1 MPTTQGPHTVHAA
14 LCQSAARWPDNA
26 FLNVLPETAAAY
38 GIAAGPISYR
48 TMEAAVERRIAAY
61 RAAGVG
67 AGMRIGVL
75 VENRPMFHE
84 HWFAMN
90 ALGASIVP
98 INPDL
103 RSGELEY
110 LIGHSE
116 MSAAIVLPARI
127 DDVADAARAAGR
139 TIPIVA
145 PDAPLPRLADARP
158 PALAAD
164 GDTECALLYTS
175 GTTGRAK
182 GCVLTNTYFLN
193 NGRWYANVGGLVRI
207 RLGEERM
214 LTPLPLFHMNAMATS
229 TMAMLMSGGCLTILD
244 RFHPRSWWDSVRAA
258 RATIVH
264 YLGVMPPMLMGA
276 PPAANDSQNEVVF
289 GFGAGVDKRLHGPF
303 EARFGFPLVEAWAMT
318 ETGGGVI
325 IAATHEP
332 RHLGVACIGRPD
344 AETELRII
352 REDGSDCDPDE
363 PGELLVRRAGADPR
377 HGFFREY
384 LKDHAATEEAWAG
397 DYFHTGDVVRRD
409 DEGSIYF
416 VDRRKN
422 VIRRS
427 GENIAAVEVESVLQQ
442 HPSVAAVAVAATPD
456 ALRGDEVF
464 ACIVA
469 RAPPVDAAARL
480 ALAEHLVRHALSRL
494 AYYKAPGWVAFV
506 DALPVTATQKIQR
519 GAMKE
524 VVASLIDDPKTIDT
538 RAMKKRTG

>member
-1 MPTTQGPHTVHAA
+1 MRETEPTTVHGA
-14 LCQSAARWPDNA
+14 LERAARLWPRNA
-26 FLNVLPETAAAY
+26 FLNVLPETATIYAIEP
-38 GIAAGPISYR
+38 GEISYAD
-48 TMEAAVERRIAAY
+48 MAALVTEQIAAY

-67 AGMRIGVL
+67 AGHRLGLL
-75 VENRPMFHE
+75 VENRPVFFR

-90 ALGASIVP
+90 ALGASVVP

-103 RSGELEY
+103 RAGELEY

-116 MSAAIVLPARI
+116 MSAAIVLPGRI
-127 DDVADAARAAGR
+127 ADIAAAAKAAGR
-139 TIPIVA
+139 AIPVIA
-145 PDAPLPRLADARP
+145 PDAALPRLDDARAP
-158 PALAAD
+158 DPAP
-164 GDTECALLYTS
+164 GSETECALLYTS
-175 GTTGRAK
+175 GTTGRPK

-193 NGRWYANVGGLVRI
+193 NGRWYATVGGLVRI
-207 RLGEERM
+207 RPGRERM

-229 TMAMLMSGGCLTILD
+229 TMAMMMSGGCLTILD
-244 RFHPRSWWDSVRAA
+244 RFHPRTWWDSVRAA

-276 PPAANDSQNEVVF
+276 PPSDRDSDNEVVF

-325 IAATHEP
+325 IAANREP
-332 RHLGVACIGRPD
+332 RHLGVSCIGRPD
-344 AETELRII
+344 EVTELRII
-352 REDGSDCDPDE
+352 REDGSDCGADE
-363 PGELLVRRAGADPR
+363 PGELLVRRKGPDPR

-384 LKDHAATEEAWAG
+384 LKDRQATEEAWAG
-397 DYFHTGDVVRRD
+397 GYFHTGDVVRRD
-409 DEGSIYF
+409 GDGYIYF

-442 HPSVAAVAVAATPD
+442 HPAVAAVAVAATPD
-456 ALRGDEVF
+456 PVRGDEVF

-469 RAPPVDAAARL
+469 KEPPADAAGRR
-480 ALAEHLVRHALSRL
+480 ALAESLVQHALSRL

-506 DALPVTATQKIQR
+506 PSLPVTATQKIQR
-519 GAMKE
+519 GAMKDL
-524 VVASLIDDPKTIDT
+524 VAQLAGDPATVDT
-538 RAMKKRTG
+538 RAMKKRTA